1 MQKYWVINI
10 FRFCFFTVWVFVWE
24 ECWSENSRDASQKL
38 QKHKQQKKHQKD
50 MMHNVHFSQT
60 DRQTDRQKKH
70 NFLFLYQLF
79 HSTSQLCVCVFGS
92 QTTTEQQWA
101 NMNGWQKSCSKFC
114 LGSIVKANERQR
126 WEAKR
131 ATHKRRDV
139 KEQTAAKDSGQWIL
153 LMVS

>member
-1 MQKYWVINI
+1 MQTQQQKYWVINI

-60 DRQTDRQKKH
+60 DRQKKH

-79 HSTSQLCVCVFGS
+79 HSTSQLCVCVWQSNHNG
-92 QTTTEQQWA
+92 TTVSEHEWLTKKLLKVLPGLNCQ
-101 NMNGWQKSCSKFC
+101 SK
-114 LGSIVKANERQR
+114 
-126 WEAKR
+126 WEAEMRSKKGNTQETRRKR
-131 ATHKRRDV
+131 ADGSKRFWTMNTFD
-139 KEQTAAKDSGQWIL
+139 G
-153 LMVS
+153 